1 MMRPTEG
8 SVVLHDARARCWLHF
23 HGPVEVLVARTPEEV
38 LPLVR
43 RLDQMVE
50 GEGLHAAGF
59 LSYEAA
65 PGFDSALQVRP
76 PEGFP
81 LAWFGLY
88 RAPEVLRELPPAP
101 AEACPLDALSFCTLK
116 PDYLRAIAAIRRA
129 IRDGETYQVNHT
141 VRLRGEF
148 GADPWTCFLTLVEA
162 QQAAYCA
169 FVDLPGFAVAS
180 ASPESFFE
188 LDGES
193 IRCRPMKGTLPRG
206 RWPEEDA
213 AFRKRLVRSAKD
225 RAENVMIVDMVRND
239 LGRIAETGSVR
250 VQRLFEVERYPT
262 VWQLTSTVTAR
273 TRRSVSEIL
282 RALFPSAS
290 VTGAPKAH
298 TMGIIAGLEDSP
310 RGVYTGSIGFLAPGR
325 RAQFNVAIRTLTV
338 NKRERV
344 AEYGT
349 GGGIVW
355 DSVAEDEYRECE
367 AKTAVLRRT
376 MHPFS
381 LLETLR
387 WEPGKGYFL
396 LEEHLSRL
404 TRSAEYFGYPL
415 GRDALW
421 AQLEAL
427 GAGLPAAVHK
437 VRLLLDRQGEV
448 TLHAEPLAPN
458 REAPVRLVLAREPVD
473 ASSVFLYHK
482 TTRREVYERAR
493 AAAPGGDDVL
503 LWNARGEITETIIAN
518 VVLDLDGSMVT
529 PPLSCGLLPGI
540 MREWLLRSG
549 VVREQ
554 TVTVPD
560 LVRCRRL
567 WVVNSVRLWRAAE
580 ITPDAAARLTL
591 VK

>member
-1 MMRPTEG
+1 M
-8 SVVLHDARARCWLHF
+8 VLHDARARCWLHF
-23 HGPVEVLVARTPEEV
+23 QGPVEIVTAQAPEEV

-43 RLDQMVE
+43 RVERLVE
-50 GEGLHAAGF
+50 GSGLHAAGF

-65 PGFDSALQVRP
+65 PGFDSALRVRP
-76 PEGFP
+76 SRGFP

-88 RAPEVLRELPPAP
+88 RAPEVLRELPAAP
-101 AEACPLDALSFCTLK
+101 ADACRLDALAFCTPK
-116 PDYLRAIAAIRRA
+116 ADYLRAIADIRRA

-141 VRLRGEF
+141 VRLRGNID
-148 GADPWTCFLTLVEA
+148 ADPWSCFLTLVEA
-162 QQAAYCA
+162 QRAAYCA
-169 FVDLPGFAVAS
+169 FVDTPGFAVVS

-213 AFRKRLVRSAKD
+213 AFRRRLARSAKD

-250 VQRLFEVERYPT
+250 VERLFEVERYPT
-262 VWQLTSTVTAR
+262 VWQLTSTVAAR
-273 TRRSVSEIL
+273 TRQPLSEIL

-290 VTGAPKAH
+290 VTGAPKAG
-298 TMGIIAGLEDSP
+298 TMGLIAGLEDSP
-310 RGVYTGSIGFLAPGR
+310 RGIYTGSIGFLSPGR
-325 RAQFNVAIRTLTV
+325 RSQFNVAIRTLTV
-338 NKRERV
+338 NKRDRM

-367 AKTAVLRRT
+367 AKTAVLRRAVR
-376 MHPFS
+376 PFS
-381 LLETLR
+381 LLETVR

-396 LEEHLSRL
+396 LEEHLARL
-404 TRSAEYFGYPL
+404 TRSAEYFGYPVAK
-415 GRDALW
+415 DALW

-437 VRLLLDRQGEV
+437 IRLLMDQRGEIS
-448 TLHAEPLAPN
+448 LEAEPLAPN
-458 REAPVRLVLAREPVD
+458 GDAPVRLVLAREPVD
-473 ASSVFLYHK
+473 PASVFLYHK
-482 TTRREVYERAR
+482 TTRRDIYERAR
-493 AAAPGGDDVL
+493 AASPGGDDVL
-503 LWNARGEITETIIAN
+503 LWNSQGEVTETTIAN
-518 VVLDLDGSMVT
+518 VVLDLDGAMVT
-529 PPLSCGLLPGI
+529 PPLSSGLLPGI

-549 VVREQ
+549 VVRENA
-554 TVTVPD
+554 VAVSD
-560 LVRCRRL
+560 LVHCRRL

-580 ITPDAAARLTL
+580 ITPDATARLTV

>member
-1 MMRPTEG
+1 
-8 SVVLHDARARCWLHF
+8 VVLHDARARCWLHF
-23 HGPVEVLVARTPEEV
+23 HEPVEVVVARTPEEV

-43 RLDQMVE
+43 RVEQRVE
-50 GEGLHAAGF
+50 GEALHAAGF

-65 PGFDSALQVRP
+65 PGFDSALKVRT

-88 RAPEVLRELPPAP
+88 RAPEVLRELPPALP
-101 AEACPLDALSFCTLK
+101 EACCLDALTFCTSK
-116 PDYLRAIAAIRRA
+116 PDYLQAIAAIRRA

-141 VRLRGEF
+141 VRLRGKF
-148 GADPWTCFLTLVEA
+148 GADPWWCFLALVEA

-169 FVDLPGFAVAS
+169 FVDLAGFAVAS

-188 LDGES
+188 LEGDM

-213 AFRKRLVRSAKD
+213 AFRKRLARSAKD

-250 VQRLFEVERYPT
+250 VDRLFEVERYPT

-273 TRRSVSEIL
+273 TRQPVSEIL

-290 VTGAPKAH
+290 VTGAPKAR
-298 TMGIIAGLEDSP
+298 TMGIIGGLEDSP
-310 RGVYTGSIGFLAPGR
+310 RGIYTGSIGFLSPGR

-338 NKRERV
+338 NKRDRV

-376 MHPFS
+376 VRPFS

-396 LEEHLSRL
+396 LEEHLARL
-404 TRSAEYFGYPL
+404 TRSAEYFGYAL
-415 GRDALW
+415 ARDALW

-437 VRLLLDRQGEV
+437 VRLLVDRQGEV
-448 TLHAEPLAPN
+448 SLEAEPLAPN
-458 REAPVRLVLAREPVD
+458 GDAPVRLVLAREPVD
-473 ASSVFLYHK
+473 PALVFIYHK
-482 TTRREVYERAR
+482 TTQRDVYEHAR
-493 AAAPGGDDVL
+493 TAVAGGDDVL
-503 LWNARGEITETIIAN
+503 LWNTRGEVTETTVAN
-518 VVLDLDGSMVT
+518 VVLDLDGAMVT

-549 VVREQ
+549 VVREK
-554 TVTVPD
+554 VVAVSD

-580 ITPDAAARLTL
+580 ISPEAAARLKR